1 MRNVWTVATNTFREA
16 VRDRVLYNLVFFALL
31 MMGAAILVGQI
42 SIGIEQSVIVSLGLT
57 AISVIGI
64 FIAVFIGVGLVSKE
78 MDKRTL
84 YALLA
89 KPVDR
94 WEFLL
99 GKYGG
104 LVMTLTVNTAAMAV
118 GLYVALWT
126 VKHPLE
132 RSDWYL
138 LVAVY
143 LILLKL
149 ALIVAL
155 AMLFSCF
162 TTPFLAILFTVGMYI
177 AGVFAEDLRTMQ
189 ALDLTPLTM
198 KSLRGISYLLPNFEN
213 FNVMEAVAHGR
224 GVPAALV
231 WQDTCVCNA
240 VRGNR
245 AGGGSGCVLSTE
257 PEMKP
262 RKKAGWL
269 LGAVLFAGF
278 AGVWQLQKKIDQ
290 EKSAILL
297 EQDQL
302 AFRSG
307 NLVKKLSLEYAPLM
321 GAIYWTRVVQY
332 FGEKHRLH
340 QSNLE
345 LLWPLLDITTTLDP
359 HLMPAYRFGSIF
371 LSDSPPR
378 GEGRPDLAV
387 KLLERG
393 IKAESGA
400 VAALPGPW
408 KRVLL

>member
-89 KPVDR
+89 KPVER

-132 RSDWYL
+132 TSDWYL

-189 ALDLTPLTM
+189 ALNLTPLTM

-231 WQDTCVCNA
+231 WQDTWYAMLYAGIVLAAAAA
-240 VRGNR
+240 VFSRR
-245 AGGGSGCVLSTE
+245 
-257 PEMKP
+257 
-262 RKKAGWL
+262 
-269 LGAVLFAGF
+269 
-278 AGVWQLQKKIDQ
+278 
-290 EKSAILL
+290 
-297 EQDQL
+297 
-302 AFRSG
+302 
-307 NLVKKLSLEYAPLM
+307 NLK
-321 GAIYWTRVVQY
+321 
-332 FGEKHRLH
+332 
-340 QSNLE
+340 
-345 LLWPLLDITTTLDP
+345 
-359 HLMPAYRFGSIF
+359 
-371 LSDSPPR
+371 
-378 GEGRPDLAV
+378 
-387 KLLERG
+387 
-393 IKAESGA
+393 
-400 VAALPGPW
+400 
-408 KRVLL
+408 